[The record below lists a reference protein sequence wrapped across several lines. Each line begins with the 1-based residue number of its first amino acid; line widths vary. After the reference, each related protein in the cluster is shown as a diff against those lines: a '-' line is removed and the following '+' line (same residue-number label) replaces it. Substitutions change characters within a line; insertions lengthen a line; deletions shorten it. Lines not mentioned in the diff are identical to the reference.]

1 MRNIAKKSVIIL
13 LVSLVIGAVI
23 GCISRNTVYTENIQA
38 FLGQLNEDKKIENL
52 FKVVFTIECITVISL
67 LFLGIKMSVYTF
79 DKFKNVIYL
88 VSEINAPAKENKILK
103 NEFGSG
109 LRLRI

>member
-38 FLGQLNEDKKIENL
+38 FLGQLNEDKKIENVQNDYL
-52 FKVVFTIECITVISL
+52 FEFKVGDDAEVEKNAILDVVNISYKITSLPVFAL
-67 LFLGIKMSVYTF
+67 Y
-79 DKFKNVIYL
+79 
-88 VSEINAPAKENKILK
+88 
-103 NEFGSG
+103 
-109 LRLRI
+109 